1 MVARSAP
8 KMEARSGPK
17 MEAGSGPKMEA
28 RSVPKMEAHNAPKM
42 ETHSA
47 PITGVP
53 MGAPNV
59 FFVNKEKNFG
69 HPPRKGSCTSFYDY
83 FMNMWKKSNDYLFI
97 IYS

>member
-1 MVARSAP
+1 MTIMVARSAP

-17 MEAGSGPKMEA
+17 MEAG
-28 RSVPKMEAHNAPKM
+28 SVPKMEAHNAPKM

-53 MGAPNV
+53 MGATNF

-69 HPPRKGSCTSFYDY
+69 HPPVRVLSHHKCISFL
-83 FMNMWKKSNDYLFI
+83 KLLL
-97 IYS
+97 

>member
-1 MVARSAP
+1 MTIMVARSAP

-17 MEAGSGPKMEA
+17 MEAG
-28 RSVPKMEAHNAPKM
+28 SVPKMEAHNAPKM

-59 FFVNKEKNFG
+59 FFVNKEKALG
-69 HPPRKGSCTSFYDY
+69 TPP
-83 FMNMWKKSNDYLFI
+83 
-97 IYS
+97 

>member
-1 MVARSAP
+1 MTIMVARSAP

-17 MEAGSGPKMEA
+17 MEAG
-28 RSVPKMEAHNAPKM
+28 SVPKMEAHNAPKM

-59 FFVNKEKNFG
+59 FFVNKEKSFG
-69 HPPRKGSCTSFYDY
+69 HPLVRVLAHH
-83 FMNMWKKSNDYLFI
+83 FMTIL
-97 IYS
+97 

>member
-1 MVARSAP
+1 MTIMVARSAP

-59 FFVNKEKNFG
+59 FFVNKEKSFG
-69 HPPRKGSCTSFYDY
+69 HPPIRVLAHH
-83 FMNMWKKSNDYLFI
+83 FMTIL
-97 IYS
+97 